1 MTNSFSMSTNETGK
15 ANPPNRKVKKVQNQ
29 TTENLVMRLLPF
41 EKIKCDR
48 QNHAQCTKL
57 GMECKYFINERI
69 SRGGKK
75 SSRLTADEKKLRGL
89 MNSANENKKAKQESV
104 ETAKSQDTQSLLS
117 SSPTNSS
124 TTSTANPLAPS
135 IATSIEEVEQQQF
148 DTAPNTKD
156 YTANPNQSQQEQ
168 LGIEDETFKTPG
180 IGYISEFVGISE

>member
-1 MTNSFSMSTNETGK
+1 
-15 ANPPNRKVKKVQNQ
+15 
-29 TTENLVMRLLPF
+29 
-41 EKIKCDR
+41 
-48 QNHAQCTKL
+48 
-57 GMECKYFINERI
+57 MECKYFINERI

-135 IATSIEEVEQQQF
+135 SSIATSIEEVEQQQF
-148 DTAPNTKD
+148 DTALISRIILQTLTKVNRNSLALKMKRLKLPWD
-156 YTANPNQSQQEQ
+156 WIYQ
-168 LGIEDETFKTPG
+168 
-180 IGYISEFVGISE
+180 

>member
-1 MTNSFSMSTNETGK
+1 
-15 ANPPNRKVKKVQNQ
+15 
-29 TTENLVMRLLPF
+29 
-41 EKIKCDR
+41 
-48 QNHAQCTKL
+48 
-57 GMECKYFINERI
+57 MECKYFINERI

-89 MNSANENKKAKQESV
+89 MNSTNENKKAKQESV

-135 IATSIEEVEQQQF
+135 SSIATSIEEVEQQQF
-148 DTAPNTKD
+148 DTAPNIKD

-168 LGIEDETFKTPG
+168 LGIEDETFKTSLG
-180 IGYISEFVGISE
+180 LDISVSLLGFLNKPEASFNSNSFAASPQTSNHLFRC